1 MLCDSR
7 LGYQAEVCKMMLLGK
22 SLTGEEVA
30 TQLIT
35 SLSTELSIP
44 QHLVVKGRAS
54 VNDVARRTISVLYN
68 NMMDVGCFSHTLDHV
83 GENMNTPILE
93 EFIIQVQNR
102 ERNMCLICN
111 MHFIASCAY

>member
-1 MLCDSR
+1 M
-7 LGYQAEVCKMMLLGK
+7 
-22 SLTGEEVA
+22 
-30 TQLIT
+30 
-35 SLSTELSIP
+35 
-44 QHLVVKGRAS
+44 
-54 VNDVARRTISVLYN
+54 LYN